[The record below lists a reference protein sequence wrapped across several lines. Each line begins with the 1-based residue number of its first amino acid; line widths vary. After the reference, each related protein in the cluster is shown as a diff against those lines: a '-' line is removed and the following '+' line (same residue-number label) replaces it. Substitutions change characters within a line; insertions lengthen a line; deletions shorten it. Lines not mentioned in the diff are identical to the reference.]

1 MTVNTSG
8 LRNAADFMKQQTGTD
23 TSWLSNAADEIDRLR
38 FFVDWV
44 DSIVSNP
51 VSSYSTAALD
61 GLFGMT
67 RDRIAALSNGEQ
79 K

>member
-1 MTVNTSG
+1 MTDIVER
-8 LRNAADFMKQQTGTD
+8 LRTKHIYGAFEIEQQRQEAA
-23 TSWLSNAADEIDRLR
+23 SEIDRLR

-61 GLFGMT
+61 GLFGLT
-67 RDRIAALSNGEQ
+67 RDRIKALSNGER
-79 K
+79 

>member
-67 RDRIAALSNGEQ
+67 RDRIKALSNGER
-79 K
+79 